1 MESINVYIRI
11 KPTKENESNF
21 TIENKQLIN
30 NKTKE
35 IFSFDAIIPSSTS
48 NEEVFSSL
56 IKDNLSNLLQG
67 INLSIFAY
75 GQTSTGKT
83 FTMKGK
89 GNSLN
94 GIIPLSVKEVFT
106 RLSEPSISNYK
117 IKVSYAEI
125 YNETVNDLIDSSKK
139 NLEIRES
146 VAKGVFVNNLT
157 EVVVPSYEKVI
168 QIMNTGENNRMI
180 AETKLNEKSSRSHTI
195 FKLFIEFTKKE
206 DNKDKRYSSQLN
218 LIDLAGSENAS
229 KAKCE
234 GIRFKEGT
242 NINKSLLALSNVINR
257 LSQNP
262 KNFVNYRDSK
272 LTRLLQTALG
282 GNSKTAVICTI
293 ADDNIHYQE
302 TLNTLHFG
310 LKAKNVKTTVR
321 VNEIIDDKGKMI
333 QENNQLK
340 SRIKMLEEQI
350 IEKKEKK
357 DNIKSSNL
365 SSFLCTTEKKEERN
379 EEISALQK
387 EVALLKRLLIN
398 NKEEICDDD
407 MYSVASGNLYHGLTQ
422 SGYKTSFNRMSSM
435 SSAMKYNDS
444 AMKFNQYH
452 YPHPIDNFPETLTSS
467 AYRRPCMTEMRF
479 NPPSTIQKT
488 ATKFITNSAMLNTSN
503 EFDYPMSNNNNMSN
517 NDYVFKENEE
527 LRRNLYEMRKTY
539 YEVVQSKENQIKL
552 LNQNHSITLENC
564 EKLIKE
570 AEDNYMNLKLN
581 YDQAESQL
589 KSKDEE
595 IEALTSKNVNMEST
609 INYYKEEIEKMK
621 DANSMKEE
629 NDKLKENIAQL
640 EKENNEIKQKLKEKC
655 DECDKLTESI
665 ETIKKNNEKEVSKF
679 KNEIKL
685 LKNNI
690 KVSTSSTQ
698 SNKNKKTST
707 VNSNNSSNKKLI
719 TEYESKISQL
729 EAENSEFKSNLEKI
743 ENTQIVEYQKLLD
756 ESFDKINDLNKELFD
771 AKERVKYLE
780 KSMKMNE
787 SIKETPLKEI
797 RNSVVKESNKTS
809 TFNIDEDIDENKQN
823 ETMLGKKR
831 KFLPKIYQTI
841 IEKNITKTPTQSTK
855 ENFTGE
861 ISNFQI

>member
-21 TIENKQLIN
+21 AIENKQLIN

-67 INLSIFAY
+67 INVSIFAY

-94 GIIPLSVKEVFT
+94 GIIPLSVKEIFT

-117 IKVSYAEI
+117 IKVSYVEI

-180 AETKLNEKSSRSHTI
+180 AETKLNENSSRSHTI

-293 ADDNIHYQE
+293 ADDNTHYQE

-387 EVALLKRLLIN
+387 EVALLK
-398 NKEEICDDD
+398 
-407 MYSVASGNLYHGLTQ
+407 
-422 SGYKTSFNRMSSM
+422 
-435 SSAMKYNDS
+435 
-444 AMKFNQYH
+444 
-452 YPHPIDNFPETLTSS
+452 
-467 AYRRPCMTEMRF
+467 
-479 NPPSTIQKT
+479 
-488 ATKFITNSAMLNTSN
+488 
-503 EFDYPMSNNNNMSN
+503 
-517 NDYVFKENEE
+517 
-527 LRRNLYEMRKTY
+527 
-539 YEVVQSKENQIKL
+539 
-552 LNQNHSITLENC
+552 
-564 EKLIKE
+564 
-570 AEDNYMNLKLN
+570 
-581 YDQAESQL
+581 
-589 KSKDEE
+589 
-595 IEALTSKNVNMEST
+595 
-609 INYYKEEIEKMK
+609 
-621 DANSMKEE
+621 
-629 NDKLKENIAQL
+629 
-640 EKENNEIKQKLKEKC
+640 
-655 DECDKLTESI
+655 
-665 ETIKKNNEKEVSKF
+665 
-679 KNEIKL
+679 
-685 LKNNI
+685 
-690 KVSTSSTQ
+690 
-698 SNKNKKTST
+698 
-707 VNSNNSSNKKLI
+707 
-719 TEYESKISQL
+719 
-729 EAENSEFKSNLEKI
+729 
-743 ENTQIVEYQKLLD
+743 
-756 ESFDKINDLNKELFD
+756 
-771 AKERVKYLE
+771 
-780 KSMKMNE
+780 
-787 SIKETPLKEI
+787 
-797 RNSVVKESNKTS
+797 
-809 TFNIDEDIDENKQN
+809 
-823 ETMLGKKR
+823 
-831 KFLPKIYQTI
+831 
-841 IEKNITKTPTQSTK
+841 
-855 ENFTGE
+855 
-861 ISNFQI
+861 